1 VITGVWEELLLVFW
15 VVWLWCKKEEGF
27 KVTHSGGGKGGVG
40 TCKGS
45 WGWGWEETN
54 SPPNAGGKGSEAGDR
69 TPAPLPSL
77 IISTPVTFNKFI
89 G

>member
-1 VITGVWEELLLVFW
+1 MITGVWEELLLVFW

-54 SPPNAGGKGSEAGDR
+54 SPPPPPPMRGARGVRQGIE
-69 TPAPLPSL
+69 PPPHCH
-77 IISTPVTFNKFI
+77 P
-89 G
+89 

>member
-54 SPPNAGGKGSEAGDR
+54 SPPSPPPMRGARGVRQGIE
-69 TPAPLPSL
+69 PPPHCH
-77 IISTPVTFNKFI
+77 P
-89 G
+89 